1 MVPVNSINKSR
12 FESWL
17 NVLKKAHAT
26 AQIVIAVGHDHKLGQ
41 IHIVTTV
48 ERTDEN
54 IRDFLMEALKQI
66 EEKIISK
73 N

>member
-1 MVPVNSINKSR
+1 MVPVNSINKAR

-17 NVLKKAHAT
+17 KVLKKAHAT
-26 AQIVIAVGHDHKLGQ
+26 AQVIVAVGHDEKIGQ

-54 IRDFLMEALKQI
+54 IRDFLAEALRQI
-66 EEKIISK
+66 DEKISSK

>member
-17 NVLKKAHAT
+17 KVLKRAHAT
-26 AQIVIAVGHDHKLGQ
+26 AQVIVAVGHDQHLGQ

-54 IRDFLMEALKQI
+54 IRDFLKEALRQM